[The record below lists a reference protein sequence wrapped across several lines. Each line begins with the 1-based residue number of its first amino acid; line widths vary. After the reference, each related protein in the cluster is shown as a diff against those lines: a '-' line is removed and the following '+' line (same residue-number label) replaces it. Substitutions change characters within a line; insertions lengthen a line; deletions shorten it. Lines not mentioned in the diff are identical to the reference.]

1 MLQASGDSMI
11 GAGINSGDLVLIKKQ
26 STAEF
31 GQIVVALVDNE
42 TTLKRLKKSKSTN
55 EIYLHPENPDYN
67 DIYLDSDLV
76 IQGVAVKVLKDLL

>member
-1 MLQASGDSMI
+1 MI
-11 GAGINSGDLVLIKKQ
+11 GAGIDSGDLVLIKKQ

-67 DIYLDSDLV
+67 DIT
-76 IQGVAVKVLKDLL
+76 VKQYSFFTKSCSCSLYC

>member
-1 MLQASGDSMI
+1 MLKASGDSMI
-11 GAGINSGDLVLIKKQ
+11 GSGIDSGDLVLIKKQ

>member
-11 GAGINSGDLVLIKKQ
+11 GSGIDSGDLVLIKKQ

>member
-11 GAGINSGDLVLIKKQ
+11 GAGIDSGDLVLIKKQ

>member
-11 GAGINSGDLVLIKKQ
+11 DAGIDSGDLVLIKKQ

>member
-1 MLQASGDSMI
+1 MI
-11 GAGINSGDLVLIKKQ
+11 GAGIDSGDLVLIKKQ